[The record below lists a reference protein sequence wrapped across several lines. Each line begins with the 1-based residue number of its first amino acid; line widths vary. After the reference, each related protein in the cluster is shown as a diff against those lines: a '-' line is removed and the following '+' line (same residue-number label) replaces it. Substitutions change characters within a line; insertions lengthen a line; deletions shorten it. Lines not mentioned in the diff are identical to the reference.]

1 MAKRK
6 RARARK
12 ADGSAPVMEILN
24 SEGTDERFVDI
35 TRDWILGILDRQE
48 EQKARR
54 AEEPT
59 SD

>member
-1 MAKRK
+1 
-6 RARARK
+6 
-12 ADGSAPVMEILN
+12 MEILN